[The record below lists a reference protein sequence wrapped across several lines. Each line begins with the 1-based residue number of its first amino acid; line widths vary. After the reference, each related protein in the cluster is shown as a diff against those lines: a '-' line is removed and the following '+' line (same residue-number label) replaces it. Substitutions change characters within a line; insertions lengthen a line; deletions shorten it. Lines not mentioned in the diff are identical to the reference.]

1 MGRPRISTSMMD
13 KCGAVTVA
21 ALAFALVV
29 FPILTFIT
37 SPNGPALQI
46 ESRPEPRIFWPAMA
60 VSSVLLAAQNRSRF
74 SKLTWPPHILCLLA
88 YLGFAGA
95 SVLWAFSPQS
105 SFVRFVQQ
113 AMIVISIVLP
123 TMLAAR
129 TVDMIRGL
137 FLCFACS
144 VILNLPFVLGGSV
157 TIAQNGAMAVDIGY
171 QGYFL
176 GKNYLGE
183 CAAVAFMLAFHEA
196 CHSGVRRVLGLVVVV
211 ISLLLVFLSDSKT
224 ALGLAFVAPLLAT
237 FTLSIRRV
245 TRISPAIILLS
256 IPLSYIAVSSVSAFN
271 VNRISFMLYGDSTL
285 TGRTVIWDFAQY
297 EIDRN
302 PVAGWGYQSFWLVG
316 PDAPSVTDAPGWVK
330 MMPNA
335 HNGYYDTMLEMG
347 YIGLALLLAFI
358 IATLHA
364 IGRVADRDPARA
376 RILLSLALF
385 VITYNFLESLWMRGF
400 EFLWVVF
407 LIVAA
412 EIGRYWQAAPL
423 RRMAQKSPGRRQAG
437 SGILPAVQTPRLHI
451 RPS

>member
-211 ISLLLVFLSDSKT
+211 IALLLVFLSVRPGT
-224 ALGLAFVAPLLAT
+224 
-237 FTLSIRRV
+237 RRV
-245 TRISPAIILLS
+245 I
-256 IPLSYIAVSSVSAFN
+256 
-271 VNRISFMLYGDSTL
+271 
-285 TGRTVIWDFAQY
+285 
-297 EIDRN
+297 
-302 PVAGWGYQSFWLVG
+302 
-316 PDAPSVTDAPGWVK
+316 
-330 MMPNA
+330 
-335 HNGYYDTMLEMG
+335 
-347 YIGLALLLAFI
+347 
-358 IATLHA
+358 
-364 IGRVADRDPARA
+364 
-376 RILLSLALF
+376 
-385 VITYNFLESLWMRGF
+385 
-400 EFLWVVF
+400 
-407 LIVAA
+407 
-412 EIGRYWQAAPL
+412 
-423 RRMAQKSPGRRQAG
+423 
-437 SGILPAVQTPRLHI
+437 
-451 RPS
+451 